1 MPPINSGFALITDAK
16 GNNNNNMSTSTFK
29 LVLAGQAYQLFID
42 SCRSPKTKQTY
53 EASLR
58 SYMIFRKV
66 SSVEPLLIE
75 DIKQAQSKAIQF
87 INIQRR
93 KNSLSWQT
101 CVIRAAALKH
111 FYEMNDITLNW
122 KKINRFIG
130 EKARTIQD
138 RAYTKE
144 EIRRMLDNS
153 NKTLDSFIEEEN
165 DKARERKRRND
176 HHHQMLCWRERWR
189 SSMAEIK

>member
-1 MPPINSGFALITDAK
+1 L
-16 GNNNNNMSTSTFK
+16 
-29 LVLAGQAYQLFID
+29 
-42 SCRSPKTKQTY
+42 
-53 EASLR
+53 
-58 SYMIFRKV
+58 
-66 SSVEPLLIE
+66 
-75 DIKQAQSKAIQF
+75 
-87 INIQRR
+87 
-93 KNSLSWQT
+93 WQT

-111 FYEMNDITLNW
+111 FYEMSDITLNW

-144 EIRRMLDNS
+144 EIRRMLDNL
-153 NKTLDSFIEEEN
+153 NKMLDSFIEEEN
-165 DKARERKRRND
+165 DKAREGKRRND

>member
-1 MPPINSGFALITDAK
+1 MRSINNGPALVTDTK
-16 GNNNNNMSTSTFK
+16 PKDMSTTTTIK
-29 LVLAGQAYQLFID
+29 LVLAGAAYQLFID

-58 SYMIFRKV
+58 SYMLFRKV
-66 SSVEPLLIE
+66 SSVEPLLAE
-75 DIKQAQSKAIQF
+75 DIKQAQSKVIEF
-87 INIQRR
+87 INAQRR
-93 KNSLSWQT
+93 NGLSWQT

-144 EIRRMLDNS
+144 EIRRMLEKCD
-153 NKTLDSFIEEEN
+153 
-165 DKARERKRRND
+165 ERKRV
-176 HHHQMLCWRERWR
+176 MLLVTELLTFMDSDRRVPCH
-189 SSMAEIK
+189 KFLGYNQ